1 MERLGNNAA
10 RVFVQPFPTVTGF
23 IGSTKWGLDLNGNP
37 VTSNSTFQA
46 AILALRTPNG
56 RNGSY
61 PWNSP
66 FPWSTLLNKF
76 SSVTQAIYGSNEN
89 TINSLRS
96 IGVKNILIAQHIG
109 SSSSS
114 VSFTFSTL
122 DTSNSTYWTEAW
134 ELYRFSYAEAYW
146 AWSKRISLIEF
157 CNEPDLQ
164 LGSTMN
170 YLQYLQYYFIRCLS
184 IQNLYSDMN
193 SANPNSQV
201 PVNIVASAFAR
212 STFGGDTTQYLGD
225 ITVNNNGFMF
235 PNLNTTV
242 PGWRNFH
249 TYSYHSYDASGQ
261 SMFNTLNQT
270 VTSVNDSSIPVIL
283 RSIIL
288 KPAQL
293 GTH

>member
-1 MERLGNNAA
+1 MKLNFMIFN
-10 RVFVQPFPTVTGF
+10 FWF
-23 IGSTKWGLDLNGNP
+23 LDLSGNP
-37 VTSNSTFQA
+37 VISNSTFQA
-46 AILALRTPNG
+46 AILTLRTPNG
-56 RNGSY
+56 RNSSY
-61 PWNSP
+61 PLNSP

-122 DTSNSTYWTEAW
+122 DPANTTYWTEAW

-146 AWSKRISLIEF
+146 AWSRGISLIKF
-157 CNEPDLQ
+157 YNEPDLQ

-193 SANPNSQV
+193 AANPNSQV
-201 PVNIVASAFAR
+201 PVN
-212 STFGGDTTQYLGD
+212 GC
-225 ITVNNNGFMF
+225 GFSF
-235 PNLNTTV
+235 CAIYFRRRCN
-242 PGWRNFH
+242 
-249 TYSYHSYDASGQ
+249 
-261 SMFNTLNQT
+261 
-270 VTSVNDSSIPVIL
+270 SIF
-283 RSIIL
+283 RRCNC
-288 KPAQL
+288 
-293 GTH
+293 